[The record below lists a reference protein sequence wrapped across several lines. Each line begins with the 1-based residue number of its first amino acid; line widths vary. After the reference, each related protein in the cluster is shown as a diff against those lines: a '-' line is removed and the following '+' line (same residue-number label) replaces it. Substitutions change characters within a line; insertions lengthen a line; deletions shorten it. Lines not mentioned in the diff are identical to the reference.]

1 MEWFVVH
8 TQPRAEAKAM
18 QHLRNQGFAVY
29 LPRYLKRRRHARRI
43 DWVATPLFPRYLF
56 VGMDLLRARWRAIRS
71 TVGVADLICSGDRP
85 APVPPAVLDAI
96 RAREDE
102 RGLVSLADAGRF
114 ARGDKVRI
122 AEGAFS
128 GLVALFECM
137 SDEDRV
143 VLLLDLLG
151 RQVRVEVGTEA
162 VEALA

>member
-1 MEWFVVH
+1 MH
-8 TQPRAEAKAM
+8 
-18 QHLRNQGFAVY
+18 HLKNQGFAVY
-29 LPRYLKRRRHARRI
+29 LPRYLKRRRHARRT
-43 DWVATPLFPRYLF
+43 DWVAMPLFPRYLF

-71 TVGVADLICSGDRP
+71 TVGVADLVCSGGRP
-85 APVPPAVLDAI
+85 APVPSVVLDAI
-96 RAREDE
+96 RAREDG

-151 RQVRVEVGTEA
+151 RQVRVQVGTEA